1 MYMNESISICICIYI
16 CIYIYTHIYIH
27 TYIYMYVYI
36 CVYVP
41 KYIYMCWYVDV
52 SMYVCMHVCIYVY
65 RCIFF
70 VSLISHM
77 CVCRRSVGG
86 VDACMPSGIA
96 AKVELIFSSFALFVR
111 LFSLFS

>member
-1 MYMNESISICICIYI
+1 
-16 CIYIYTHIYIH
+16 
-27 TYIYMYVYI
+27 
-36 CVYVP
+36 
-41 KYIYMCWYVDV
+41 MCTGVF
-52 SMYVCMHVCIYVY
+52 
-65 RCIFF
+65 FF

-96 AKVELIFSSFALFVR
+96 AKVELIFSSFAVFVR